1 MQTVASNFA
10 QHTREAFL
18 AAHSPDHMLHKFAM
32 TGIGA
37 LAKLPPSC
45 TPAVLAGSRYR
56 LPAPHFRRS
65 LTGGEIREAARNAK
79 AHLLRGTA
87 VADASSVD
95 KQSALA
101 QSNFMDLSVDDRVV
115 VKSLLCFL
123 PIAHTM
129 SCLINSW
136 AHALM
141 VIFT

>member
-1 MQTVASNFA
+1 M
-10 QHTREAFL
+10 
-18 AAHSPDHMLHKFAM
+18 
-32 TGIGA
+32 
-37 LAKLPPSC
+37 
-45 TPAVLAGSRYR
+45 
-56 LPAPHFRRS
+56 
-65 LTGGEIREAARNAK
+65 REAARNAK